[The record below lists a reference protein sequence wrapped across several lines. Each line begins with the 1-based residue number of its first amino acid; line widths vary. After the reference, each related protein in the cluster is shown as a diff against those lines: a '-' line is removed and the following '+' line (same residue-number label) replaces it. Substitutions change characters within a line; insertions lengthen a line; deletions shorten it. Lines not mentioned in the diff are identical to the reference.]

1 MIYISIDVI
10 VMSVFKG
17 LRFASRVVHAVVI
30 GWDHEKNVDIWHNLY
45 QKGSIKRLESQ
56 II

>member
-1 MIYISIDVI
+1 MYVI
-10 VMSVFKG
+10 VISVFKG

-45 QKGSIKRLESQ
+45 QIGSIKTLESQ